1 MSFLIYNNLMKVED
15 FINTNKL
22 KVSDIKYKIVKIK
35 DNKDYVVIYLDNK
48 EKINVS
54 IETYFSKKISSL
66 NGLDQNLYDVLKKE
80 EIVLL
85 GYIGALRKLSLKD
98 CSIKQIKDY
107 LYIKKQLH
115 QSEVEEIINKLIKYG
130 LLDDDKYAQNRFNYL
145 NKQLLSIKQIR
156 HKLINEGI
164 SNELI
169 DKYVINNN
177 EDEHNK
183 INKLVNKYCSSV
195 KNKSSLA
202 TKQAVLNK
210 LVNAGFNYEMSK
222 EIVNEAN
229 INNKDE
235 IQLLKKEY
243 IKLKAKYDKKYKD
256 YELRSHIY
264 GALINKGFRSDDIK
278 KVLGG

>member
-35 DNKDYVVIYLDNK
+35 DNKDYVAIYLDNK

-80 EIVLL
+80 ELVLL

-183 INKLVNKYCSSV
+183 INKLVNKYCLSI

>member
-35 DNKDYVVIYLDNK
+35 DNKDYVAIYLDNK

-183 INKLVNKYCSSV
+183 INKLVNKYCLSI